1 VTRTEGAFDCTRPLR
16 LVARSNASEQE
27 QAALRTF
34 AADLEHLL
42 GTRPDVHMDD
52 GATRDRPVAWLTAD
66 AAPSRWE
73 PSIGGGW
80 NTKPEGYTI
89 EMRPDAIAMAG
100 ADQRGLWYG
109 TRMAY
114 QIVAN
119 ACDDRP
125 LAPRAPCLAITNWPD
140 HRIRGLHLP
149 LKINTDFELLASL
162 MKCLALYHHNL
173 LVIEVHDAVRYDQQP
188 LGSAP
193 HAYEK
198 HVVRHLVGRSV
209 GMGGIQFSSLDT
221 GEAIALRG
229 AWEPNV
235 RAPSRVDGVVVG
247 RLARALLFLHT
258 CGWETPRGTP
268 VARYS
273 IHFGD
278 GTDQTV
284 DILYGRDILAFDS
297 KSFIYEKLDRQA
309 ARLSIIG
316 RTRLGRA
323 VRFHALR
330 WENPRPTVR
339 IESVDL
345 ESLGTVAAPMVLAIA
360 TESR

>member
-1 VTRTEGAFDCTRPLR
+1 VKYSP
-16 LVARSNASEQE
+16 
-27 QAALRTF
+27 
-34 AADLEHLL
+34 ADI
-42 GTRPDVHMDD
+42 
-52 GATRDRPVAWLTAD
+52 DRWRNWSL
-66 AAPSRWE
+66 S
-73 PSIGGGW
+73 
-80 NTKPEGYTI
+80 
-89 EMRPDAIAMAG
+89 DAIAG
-100 ADQRGLWYG
+100 D
-109 TRMAY
+109 
-114 QIVAN
+114 
-119 ACDDRP
+119 
-125 LAPRAPCLAITNWPD
+125 RAPAAFDHGPD
-140 HRIRGLHLP
+140 HDL
-149 LKINTDFELLASL
+149 S
-162 MKCLALYHHNL
+162 CL
-173 LVIEVHDAVRYDQQP
+173 I
-188 LGSAP
+188 
-193 HAYEK
+193 
-198 HVVRHLVGRSV
+198 GRSV
-209 GMGGIQFSSLDT
+209 GMGGIQFSGLDT
-221 GEAIALRG
+221 GKAIALRG

-235 RAPSRVDGVVVG
+235 RAPSRVDGIVVG

-268 VARYS
+268 VARYC

-278 GTDQTV
+278 GTDQNV

-345 ESLGTVAAPMVLAIA
+345 ASLGTIAAPMVLAMT